1 MLLQARPLAGTASM
15 NDHRVFPLVH
25 GNVLSWSFRQIPRR
39 KGKGNLAARNRSLA
53 FLV

>member
-15 NDHRVFPLVH
+15 NDDRMFPLVH
-25 GNVLSWSFRQIPRR
+25 RTILSWPFHRIPCR
-39 KGKGNLAARNRSLA
+39 KGKGNLAARNHSLA